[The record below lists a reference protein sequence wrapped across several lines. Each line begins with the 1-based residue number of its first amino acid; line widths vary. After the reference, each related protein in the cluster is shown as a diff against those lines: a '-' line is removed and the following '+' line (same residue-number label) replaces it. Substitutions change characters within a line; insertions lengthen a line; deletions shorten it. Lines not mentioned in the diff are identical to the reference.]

1 MTLDELYLD
10 INSANFDNIV
20 CQKDIKTDE
29 DIKYWND
36 KGYYINTTLDKFEE
50 KFDIDAGNIWYTTSM
65 SMFCFYFNKETLAV
79 APFHMEFYMT
89 DAFKPE
95 KIKEGIEDIE
105 KKVSEGN
112 YDWCIMN
119 LPDNMKME
127 YLKMIVEK
135 KENIPNLYELFFDTY
150 TSSDYGFN
158 DIDRRMFDKIV
169 DAMPEEEDERINVE
183 LNKYPDVITVYRG
196 GNSASTP
203 YQKAYSWTT
212 DINVANFFASRRG
225 KDTGYIAVGHV
236 KRRNVITII
245 NDRNESEIIVR
256 PEDVKDIDVIP
267 VYGLD
272 FLENMIPQITSM
284 YHEYRDLLDRVW
296 FYNEDGEHGKLHS
309 ARVMLLSLILG
320 RRLNLSNADM
330 KKLCI
335 ASVYHDIGRT
345 HDGVCTEHGIASAKE
360 YVNDVKVVDPYV
372 EFLIK
377 YHCKPDEEGRM
388 EISRNKKLN
397 RMKAEILFNIFK
409 DADAL
414 DRVRFGSIKN
424 DLDLEQLRTPFAKQ
438 MTLIARLCVQ
448 QIKL

>member
-10 INSANFDNIV
+10 INSANFDSIV

-29 DIKYWND
+29 DIEYWND
-36 KGYYINTTLDKFEE
+36 KGYHINTTLDKFEE

-65 SMFCFYFNKETLAV
+65 SMFCFYFNKETLCV

-89 DAFKPE
+89 DAFKPD
-95 KIKEGIEDIE
+95 KVKQSINDIE
-105 KKVSEGN
+105 RKVAEGN

-119 LPDNMKME
+119 LPDNMKLE
-127 YLKMIVEK
+127 YFKMIVEK
-135 KENIPNLYELFFDTY
+135 NENILNLYELFFDTY
-150 TSSDYGFN
+150 TGSDYGFN
-158 DIDRRMFDKIV
+158 DIDRKMFEKIIN
-169 DAMPEEEDERINVE
+169 AMPEEEKIRVNME
-183 LNKYPDVITVYRG
+183 LTKYPDVITIYRG

-225 KDTGYIAVGHV
+225 TEEGYIVTGCV
-236 KRRNVITII
+236 KRRNVVTII
-245 NDRNESEIIVR
+245 NDRNESEIIVL
-256 PEDVKDIDVIP
+256 PEDVKDISIIP
-267 VYGLD
+267 VHGMK
-272 FLENMIPQITSM
+272 FLEDMIPQVVSV
-284 YHEYRDLLDRVW
+284 YHEFRDLLDRVW
-296 FYNEDGEHGKLHS
+296 FYKEEGEHGKLHS

-320 RRLNLSNADM
+320 RRLNLSNANM

-335 ASVYHDIGRT
+335 ASAYHDIGRT
-345 HDGVCTEHGIASAKE
+345 HDGVCTEHGIVSAKE
-360 YVNDVKVVDPYV
+360 YADDVKVADPYV

-377 YHCKPDEEGRM
+377 YHCKPDEEGRI